1 MRKSRECHVQNVIF
15 LSNRIKLRQRTILQQ
30 SRAER
35 DIFQLE
41 YELDTK
47 NERVVL
53 GKGTYGVVYSAIDR
67 LTKRKIAVKEI
78 TIADSDE

>member
-1 MRKSRECHVQNVIF
+1 MRKSRECHVQNVKF
-15 LSNRIKLRQRTILQQ
+15 LSDRIKLRQCTILQQ